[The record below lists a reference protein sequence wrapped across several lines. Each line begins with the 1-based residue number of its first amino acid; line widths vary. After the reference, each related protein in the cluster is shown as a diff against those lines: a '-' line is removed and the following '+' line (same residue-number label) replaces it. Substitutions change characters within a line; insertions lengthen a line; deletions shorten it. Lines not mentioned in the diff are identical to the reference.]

1 MSKTI
6 NFVLPVYKNEASLQ
20 ELHKQITAVMGGIK
34 KLDYLMV
41 FVNDDSPDNS
51 ADVLK
56 KLVAKDPEHVLVV
69 SLSRNF
75 GHQAAVMAGM
85 DHADGDAVIVM
96 DADLQD
102 PPKLCKDM
110 VKKWQEGY
118 DVVYAQRLPRKDY
131 SWLRRK
137 ISDVY
142 YGALARMSSVKIP
155 RNVGEFRLMDRK
167 VVDVLSTMKEYHR
180 ILRGLVAYAGF
191 TQTAVM
197 FERDPRF
204 DEGKSGYS
212 FKKLVQLAKDG
223 LLGFSDSPLRV
234 LMPVGITVVL
244 LSSLVGVYG
253 LLTRLFWPGIALH
266 GWAAITDAIFFV
278 GGVQLIAIGIVAE
291 YLGRTYDE
299 VRHRPPYIVAEE
311 YGHGKKA

>member
-20 ELHKQITAVMGGIK
+20 ELHKQITAVMSRLT
-34 KLDYLMV
+34 KLGYLMI
-41 FVNDDSPDNS
+41 FVNDGSPDNS

-56 KLVAKDPEHVLVV
+56 KIAAKDAEHVLVV

-85 DHADGDAVIVM
+85 DHAGGDAVIVM

-102 PPKLCKDM
+102 PPKLCTDM
-110 VKKWQEGY
+110 IQKWQEGF

-137 ISDVY
+137 VSDMY

-155 RNVGEFRLMDRK
+155 RNVGEFRLMDKK
-167 VVDVLSTMKEYHR
+167 VVNTLRSMREYHR
-180 ILRGLVAYAGF
+180 FLRGLVAYAGF
-191 TQTAVM
+191 KQVAVT

-204 DEGKSGYS
+204 DEDKSGYS

-234 LMPVGITVVL
+234 LMPIGIVDVL
-244 LSSLVGVYG
+244 LSGLVGLYG
-253 LLTRLFWPGIALH
+253 LLAWLLWPHIALS
-266 GWAAITDAIFFV
+266 GVAAIIDAIFFI

-299 VRHRPPYIVAEE
+299 VRQRPPYIVAEE
-311 YGHGKKA
+311 FGHGKKA